1 MNKTLGTVVTLAK
14 ETVQE
19 YSADEVPRLGASLA
33 YYTVFSMA
41 PVLVI
46 CVGVAGLIFGRE
58 AASGQL
64 ETELQGMMGEDAAS
78 VVSEAIAN
86 AGSFEGGTMATIIG
100 VVTLIVGASG
110 AFIEMQNA
118 LNRVWGV
125 EDQAKKAGWMGFLR
139 HRLVSF
145 GMVLIMGFLLAVS
158 TLLTV
163 AISGFSK
170 WASGG
175 FQIPPFVIEIANF
188 GVSWLIIAALFGF
201 MYKMLP
207 DAKIQW
213 KDVWVGASITAVL
226 FVIGKSLIGLYIGK
240 SSVGSTFGAAGS
252 LVAVLVWVYYSSQ
265 IMLFG
270 AEFTQVWSRLH
281 GSRAGQARKLAWN
294 DKTAAAAAGKPGA
307 AKPGQEQIAAST
319 GALPKKKARF
329 RKIVGTVALAVVAVS
344 QRTDGKRRS

>member
-1 MNKTLGTVVTLAK
+1 MNRALGTVVTLVK

-19 YSADEVPRLGASLA
+19 YQADEVPRMGASLA

-46 CVGVAGLIFGRE
+46 AVGVAGLVFGRE

-64 ETELQGMMGEDAAS
+64 QSELTGMMGEDAAS
-78 VVSEAIAN
+78 VVSEAIGN
-86 AGSFEGGTMATIIG
+86 AGKFDGGTVATVVG
-100 VVTLIVGASG
+100 VVTLILGASG

-118 LNRVWGV
+118 LNRVWDA
-125 EDQAKKAGWMGFLR
+125 EDKAKKAGWMGFLR

-145 GMVLIMGFLLAVS
+145 GMVLIIGFLLAVS

-170 WASGG
+170 WASTG
-175 FQIPPFVIEIANF
+175 FEIPAWILEAANF
-188 GVSWLIIAALFGF
+188 GVSYLFIGALFAF

-213 KDVWVGASITAVL
+213 RDVWVGASITGLL
-226 FVIGKSLIGLYIGK
+226 FVVGKSLIGLYIGK

-252 LVAVLVWVYYSSQ
+252 LVVVLVWVYYSSQ
-265 IMLFG
+265 ILLFG
-270 AEFTQVWSRLH
+270 AEFTQVWSRIH
-281 GSRAGQARKLAWN
+281 GSRSGQARKVAWN
-294 DKTAAAAAGKPGA
+294 EKTAVEKRTAAASAGAP
-307 AKPGQEQIAAST
+307 EDTRIAA
-319 GALPKKKARF
+319 AAVVPKRKARF
-329 RKIVGTVALAVVAVS
+329 RKIAGTVALAVVAVS
-344 QRTDGKRRS
+344 GRARRR